1 MKKIAISLLIVLFA
15 IFAFFYVQLQ
25 EAKSLLTEQ
34 LTKRDIQLETVSI
47 SLFPQPVIS
56 LEKVKYHAI
65 SAQKIEGKLPFISLV
80 FGNPTIDEIQ
90 IQQARFT
97 ENALNSANIRMVFS
111 DFALKQF
118 LKKDLTFNGSNHI
131 WVNLEKPIYSN
142 TATFDFRFNKGNIA
156 LRQEG
161 ESLIQFDD
169 VQFNHQKLGYIE
181 IHADLTKPQKLAIG
195 YIRPTCT
202 TNCLAVL
209 KFSSYLQKS
218 VVNFSGK
225 NFPLTQLLAL
235 LNFPQ
240 TMTGTSDFNIQLAF
254 ANSEL
259 AQGKFD
265 FNARDGE
272 LLGLN
277 LLDMAAQYLPINYNS
292 DLTASR
298 NMNTPYERFESSLS
312 FENHLLKVDKIN
324 LKTTALLADG
334 SGAIDLDN
342 VQCDVNLTLKS
353 TNEKYKK
360 LALPIRFFDSC
371 YSPQYKVNI
380 DQNFRHQLKELIK
393 EKLK

>member
-25 EAKSLLTEQ
+25 QAKSLLTEQ

-97 ENALNSANIRMVFS
+97 ENALNSANIRMAFS

-131 WVNLEKPIYSN
+131 WVNLEKPIYGN
-142 TATFDFRFNKGNIA
+142 TATFDFLFNKGHVT
-156 LRQEG
+156 LRRES
-161 ESLIQFDD
+161 ESLIQFDH
-169 VQFNHQKLGYIE
+169 VQFNQQDLGYIE
-181 IHADLTKPQKLAIG
+181 IHADLTKPQKRAIA
-195 YIRPTCT
+195 YIKPRCP

-209 KFSSYLQKS
+209 KFDSYLQKS
-218 VVNFSGK
+218 AVNFSGK

-240 TMTGTSDFNIQLAF
+240 TMTGTSDFNTQLAF
-254 ANSEL
+254 TNSEL
-259 AQGKFD
+259 IEGKFD

-298 NMNTPYERFESSLS
+298 NMNTPYERFESNLSL
-312 FENHLLKVDKIN
+312 ENHLLKVDKIS
-324 LKTTALLADG
+324 LKTTALLGEG

-342 VQCDVNLTLKS
+342 VQCDVNLTLRS
-353 TNEKYKK
+353 TDEKYKK

-371 YSPQYKVNI
+371 YAPQYKLNI
-380 DQNFRHQLKELIK
+380 DKNFRHQLKELIK

>member
-15 IFAFFYVQLQ
+15 IFAFFYIQLNQ
-25 EAKSLLTEQ
+25 LKNSIADHLAQYDIQVNDFSLSLLPQPTVNLSGLKYHQLSAENIEAKFA
-34 LTKRDIQLETVSI
+34 
-47 SLFPQPVIS
+47 LFPLFS
-56 LEKVKYHAI
+56 
-65 SAQKIEGKLPFISLV
+65 
-80 FGNPTIDEIQ
+80 GNPILEEVQ
-90 IQQARFT
+90 ITHFKLSEQALNYTNIHGRFT
-97 ENALNSANIRMVFS
+97 DFSLKNIFNQNIAFKGESEISFS
-111 DFALKQF
+111 LD
-118 LKKDLTFNGSNHI
+118 
-131 WVNLEKPIYSN
+131 KPIYGTS
-142 TATFDFRFNKGNIA
+142 TKYQFAFSKGNIN
-156 LRQEG
+156 LNHQG
-161 ESLIQFDD
+161 KNLIQF
-169 VQFNHQKLGYIE
+169 VNARLNQQPLGYIE
-181 IHADLTKPQKLAIG
+181 TYVDFSKPVKTINAYLQ
-195 YIRPTCT
+195 PDCQH
-202 TNCLAVL
+202 CLATFR
-209 KFSSYLQKS
+209 FSHKEQQS

-240 TMTGTSDFNIQLAF
+240 TMTGTSDFNVQLAF

-342 VQCDVNLTLKS
+342 VQCDVNLTLRS

>member
-1 MKKIAISLLIVLFA
+1 MAEF
-15 IFAFFYVQLQ
+15 
-25 EAKSLLTEQ
+25 
-34 LTKRDIQLETVSI
+34 
-47 SLFPQPVIS
+47 
-56 LEKVKYHAI
+56 
-65 SAQKIEGKLPFISLV
+65 
-80 FGNPTIDEIQ
+80 
-90 IQQARFT
+90 
-97 ENALNSANIRMVFS
+97 
-111 DFALKQF
+111 
-118 LKKDLTFNGSNHI
+118 
-131 WVNLEKPIYSN
+131 
-142 TATFDFRFNKGNIA
+142 
-156 LRQEG
+156 
-161 ESLIQFDD
+161 
-169 VQFNHQKLGYIE
+169 
-181 IHADLTKPQKLAIG
+181 
-195 YIRPTCT
+195 
-202 TNCLAVL
+202 

-218 VVNFSGK
+218 AVNFSGK

-240 TMTGTSDFNIQLAF
+240 TMTGTSDFNVQLAF

-324 LKTTALLADG
+324 LKTTALLAEG
-334 SGAIDLDN
+334 AGAIDLDN
-342 VQCDVNLTLKS
+342 VQCDVNLTLRS
-353 TNEKYKK
+353 TDEKYKK

-371 YSPQYKVNI
+371 YAPQYKLNI
-380 DQNFRHQLKELIK
+380 DKNFRHQLKELIK

>member
-1 MKKIAISLLIVLFA
+1 MA
-15 IFAFFYVQLQ
+15 
-25 EAKSLLTEQ
+25 
-34 LTKRDIQLETVSI
+34 
-47 SLFPQPVIS
+47 
-56 LEKVKYHAI
+56 
-65 SAQKIEGKLPFISLV
+65 
-80 FGNPTIDEIQ
+80 TIDEIQ

-131 WVNLEKPIYSN
+131 WVNLEKPIYGN
-142 TATFDFRFNKGNIA
+142 TATFDFLFNKGNIA

-169 VQFNHQKLGYIE
+169 VQFNQQKLGYIE

-195 YIRPTCT
+195 YIRPTCA

-218 VVNFSGK
+218 AVNFSGK

-240 TMTGTSDFNIQLAF
+240 TMTGTSDFNVQLAF

-312 FENHLLKVDKIN
+312 FENHLLKVDKIS
-324 LKTTALLADG
+324 LKTTALLAEG
-334 SGAIDLDN
+334 AGAIDLDN
-342 VQCDVNLTLKS
+342 VQCDVNLTLRS

>member
-15 IFAFFYVQLQ
+15 IFAFFYIQLQ
-25 EAKSLLTEQ
+25 QAKSLLTEQ

-65 SAQKIEGKLPFISLV
+65 YAQKIEGKLPFISLV

-97 ENALNSANIRMVFS
+97 ENALNSANIRMAFS

-131 WVNLEKPIYSN
+131 WVNLEKPIYGN
-142 TATFDFRFNKGNIA
+142 TATFDFLFNKGNIA

-181 IHADLTKPQKLAIG
+181 IHADLTKPQKLGIG

-218 VVNFSGK
+218 AVNFSGK

-312 FENHLLKVDKIN
+312 FENHLLKVDKIS
-324 LKTTALLADG
+324 LKTTALLGEG

-342 VQCDVNLTLKS
+342 VQCDVNLTLRS
-353 TNEKYKK
+353 TDEKYKK

-371 YSPQYKVNI
+371 YAPQYKLNI
-380 DQNFRHQLKELIK
+380 DKNFRHQLKELIK

>member
-25 EAKSLLTEQ
+25 QAKSLLTEQ
-34 LTKRDIQLETVSI
+34 LTKRDIQLETISI

-97 ENALNSANIRMVFS
+97 ENALNSANIRMAFS

-131 WVNLEKPIYSN
+131 WVNLEKPIYGN
-142 TATFDFRFNKGNIA
+142 TATFDFLFNKGNIA

-169 VQFNHQKLGYIE
+169 VQFNQQKLGYIE
-181 IHADLTKPQKLAIG
+181 IHTDLTKPQKRAIA
-195 YIRPTCT
+195 YIKPRCT

-209 KFSSYLQKS
+209 KFDSYLQKS
-218 VVNFSGK
+218 AVNFSGK

-240 TMTGTSDFNIQLAF
+240 TMTGTSDFNVQLAF

-312 FENHLLKVDKIN
+312 FENHLLKVDKIS
-324 LKTTALLADG
+324 LKTTALLGEGA
-334 SGAIDLDN
+334 GAIDLDN
-342 VQCDVNLTLKS
+342 VQCDVNLTLRS
-353 TNEKYKK
+353 TDEKYKK

-371 YSPQYKVNI
+371 YAPQYKLNI
-380 DQNFRHQLKELIK
+380 DKNFRHQLKELIK